1 MNYKW
6 RIDMANSQSIQL
18 KQVDQIQQNR
28 WQLLI
33 AQARGKINEADWEGA
48 CVLYKQAFT
57 IAESMMCKQNCSKNC
72 AVNRYLKTAE
82 EFAFVMKKSN
92 FDCALALFV
101 GQIEDNI
108 AQQEVNFSS
117 AELSHR
123 LNELAF
129 SPKLAASY

>member
-1 MNYKW
+1 M
-6 RIDMANSQSIQL
+6 DSQLMSI
-18 KQVDQIQQNR
+18 KQADQTQQSA
-28 WQLLI
+28 WQSLI
-33 AQARGKINEADWEGA
+33 AQARCKINEADWEGA

-57 IAESMMCKQNCSKNC
+57 IAETMMCKQSCSKQC

-108 AQQEVNFSS
+108 AQQEINLSS
-117 AELSHR
+117 TELNNR

-129 SPKLAASY
+129 APKLVANY

>member
-1 MNYKW
+1 MKHM
-6 RIDMANSQSIQL
+6 DSQLVPIKL
-18 KQVDQIQQNR
+18 ADQTQQSA
-28 WQLLI
+28 WQSLI
-33 AQARGKINEADWEGA
+33 AQARHKINEADWEGA
-48 CVLYKQAFT
+48 CVLYRKAFT
-57 IAESMMCKQNCSKNC
+57 IAETMMCKQGCSKQC

-108 AQQEVNFSS
+108 AQQEINLSS
-117 AELSHR
+117 AELNHR

-129 SPKLAASY
+129 SPKLALRA

>member
-1 MNYKW
+1 MELV
-6 RIDMANSQSIQL
+6 NSQSMQL
-18 KQVDQIQQNR
+18 KLAEQAQQST
-28 WQLLI
+28 WQSLI
-33 AQARGKINEADWEGA
+33 TQARDKINEADWEGA

-57 IAESMMCKQNCSKNC
+57 IAENMMCKQNCSKNC

-108 AQQEVNFSS
+108 AQQEINLSS
-117 AELSHR
+117 AELNHR

-129 SPKLAASY
+129 SPKLALRA